1 MRKTALFVFIIFFGV
16 SFSTL
21 AIAQQKEKKVDS
33 KTTKVDTKNADP
45 QYNEVVSVK
54 EGTPV
59 NSVCPV
65 SGEDLGDDMQLIKY
79 HGEIIGV
86 CCKKCLAKIKAD
98 PDKYLKRLK
107 IDNKSEQKK
116 GS

>member
-1 MRKTALFVFIIFFGV
+1 MRKTILFVFIVFLGV
-16 SFSTL
+16 SLTTS
-21 AIAQQKEKKVDS
+21 ASAQQKGKKDKD
-33 KTTKVDTKNADP
+33 KTTQVDTKKTDP

-65 SGEDLGDDMQLIKY
+65 SGEDLGDDTQLIKY

-86 CCKKCLAKIKAD
+86 CCKKCLKKIKAD
-98 PDKYLKRLK
+98 PEKYLKRLK
-107 IDNKSEQKK
+107 KNTK
-116 GS
+116 GAQQ

>member
-1 MRKTALFVFIIFFGV
+1 MRKTALFVFVIIFGM

-21 AIAQQKEKKVDS
+21 VLAQQKEKKADS
-33 KTTKVDTKNADP
+33 KTTKVDTNNTDP

-65 SGEDLGDDMQLIKY
+65 SGEELGDDMQLIKY

>member
-1 MRKTALFVFIIFFGV
+1 MRKTALFVFVIFFGV

-21 AIAQQKEKKVDS
+21 VLAQQKEKKADS
-33 KTTKVDTKNADP
+33 KTAKVDTNNTDR

-54 EGTPV
+54 EGIPV

-65 SGEDLGDDMQLIKY
+65 SGEDLGDDMQLVKY

>member
-1 MRKTALFVFIIFFGV
+1 MRKTALFVFVIIFGV

-21 AIAQQKEKKVDS
+21 VLAQQKEKKADS
-33 KTTKVDTKNADP
+33 KTTKVDTNNTDP
-45 QYNEVVSVK
+45 QFNEVVSVK

-65 SGEDLGDDMQLIKY
+65 SGEELGDDMQLIKY

-107 IDNKSEQKK
+107 IDSKSEQKK

>member
-1 MRKTALFVFIIFFGV
+1 MRKTALIVFVLFLGL

-21 AIAQQKEKKVDS
+21 ALAQQKEKKVES
-33 KTTKVDTKNADP
+33 KTTKVDTSNTDP

-59 NSVCPV
+59 NSICPV
-65 SGEDLGDDMQLIKY
+65 SGEDLEDDMQLIKY

-107 IDNKSEQKK
+107 KDNKSE
-116 GS
+116 

>member
-1 MRKTALFVFIIFFGV
+1 MFLGV
-16 SFSTL
+16 SLTTS
-21 AIAQQKEKKVDS
+21 ASAQQKEKKDKDKNTQVN
-33 KTTKVDTKNADP
+33 TKNTDP

-59 NSVCPV
+59 NSICPV
-65 SGEDLGDDMQLIKY
+65 SGEDLGDDTQLIKY

-86 CCKKCLAKIKAD
+86 CCKKCLKKIKAD

-107 IDNKSEQKK
+107 KDNKTEQK
-116 GS
+116 

>member
-1 MRKTALFVFIIFFGV
+1 MRKIALIVFILFFGV

-21 AIAQQKEKKVDS
+21 ALAQQKEKKVNS
-33 KTTKVDTKNADP
+33 KTTQVDNKNTDSK
-45 QYNEVVSVK
+45 YNEVVSVK

-65 SGEDLGDDMQLIKY
+65 SGEDLGDDTQLIKY

-107 IDNKSEQKK
+107 RNDNKVQR
-116 GS
+116 

>member
-1 MRKTALFVFIIFFGV
+1 MRKTALFMFIIFFGV

-21 AIAQQKEKKVDS
+21 AMAQQKEKKVDS
-33 KTTKVDTKNADP
+33 KTTKVDTKNTDP

-54 EGTPV
+54 KGTPV
-59 NSVCPV
+59 NSICPV
-65 SGEDLGDDMQLIKY
+65 SGEDLEDDMQLIKY

-107 IDNKSEQKK
+107 IDNKSDKKK

>member
-1 MRKTALFVFIIFFGV
+1 MRKTALFVFVIIFGV

-21 AIAQQKEKKVDS
+21 VLAQQKEKKADS
-33 KTTKVDTKNADP
+33 KTTKVDTNNTDP

-65 SGEDLGDDMQLIKY
+65 SGEELGDDMQLIKY
-79 HGEIIGV
+79 HDEIIGV